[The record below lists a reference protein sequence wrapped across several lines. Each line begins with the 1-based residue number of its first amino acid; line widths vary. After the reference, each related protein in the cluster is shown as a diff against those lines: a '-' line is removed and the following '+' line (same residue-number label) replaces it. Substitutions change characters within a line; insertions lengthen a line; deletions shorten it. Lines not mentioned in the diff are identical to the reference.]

1 MTYFRLLWIHLRL
14 GVMNELQYRTNLI
27 IQLVQSTVGLA
38 TALLG
43 LGIVFS
49 KTDSLAGWRPP
60 ELLAI
65 VGVYTLVSGITQLVV
80 RPSLAR
86 FMEDVRLGTLDFTLT
101 KPVDAQVLVS
111 MRQIEV
117 WKLVDVVVGFVVLGV
132 AIAQLGATVGLAEAI
147 AFLVAL
153 LAGVTIIYSFLLI
166 LATCAFWFVRLDNIL
181 NIFQSMYEAGRWPIG
196 IYPPWLRTVLT
207 FLVPIGFAITVPAE
221 GLVGRLT
228 SPSLLGALALAVI
241 LPVLARLFWR
251 IGVRHYSGASA

>member
-1 MTYFRLLWIHLRL
+1 MTYLRLLWVHLRL

-49 KTDSLAGWRPP
+49 KTDSLAGWRPA

-65 VGVYTLVSGITQLVV
+65 VGVYTLVSGLTQLVV

-86 FMEDVRLGTLDFTLT
+86 FMEDVRLGTLDFMMT

-117 WKLVDVVVGFVVLGV
+117 WKLVDVVVGLVVLAV
-132 AIAQLGATVGLAEAI
+132 AIAQLGASVGLAEAV

-207 FLVPIGFAITVPAE
+207 FLVPIGFAITVPTE

-228 SPSLLGALALAVI
+228 SPNLLGAIALAVA
-241 LPVLARLFWR
+241 LPLVARAFWR

>member
-1 MTYFRLLWIHLRL
+1 MAYLRLLWIHLRL
-14 GVMNELQYRTNLI
+14 GVLNELQYRTNLVVQL
-27 IQLVQSTVGLA
+27 IQSAVGLV

-49 KTDSLAGWRPP
+49 KTETLGGWRPA

-65 VGVYTLVSGITQLVV
+65 VGVYTLVSGLTQLIV

-101 KPVDAQVLVS
+101 KPVDAQMLVS

-117 WKLVDVVVGFVVLGV
+117 WKLIDVAIGLIVLAV
-132 AIAQLGATVGLAEAI
+132 AIAELGASVGLTEA
-147 AFLVAL
+147 ALFVVAL

-196 IYPPWLRTVLT
+196 IYPPWLRAMLT
-207 FLVPIGFAITVPAE
+207 
-221 GLVGRLT
+221 
-228 SPSLLGALALAVI
+228 
-241 LPVLARLFWR
+241 
-251 IGVRHYSGASA
+251 

>member
-1 MTYFRLLWIHLRL
+1 VTYLRLFWIHFRLGI
-14 GVMNELQYRTNLI
+14 MNELQYRTNLI
-27 IQLVQSTVGLA
+27 IQLVQSTMGLA

-49 KTDSLAGWRPP
+49 KTDTLAGWRPA

-86 FMEDVRLGTLDFTLT
+86 FMEDVRLGTLDFILT
-101 KPVDAQVLVS
+101 KPVDAQILAS

-117 WKLVDVVVGFVVLGV
+117 WKLVDVVVGLVVLAV
-132 AIAQLGATVGLAEAI
+132 AIGQLGTSVGPAEAI
-147 AFLVAL
+147 SFLVAL

-166 LATCAFWFVRLDNIL
+166 LSTCAFWFVRIDNIL

-196 IYPPWLRTVLT
+196 IYPPWLRMLLT
-207 FLVPIGFAITVPAE
+207 FLVPIGFAITVPTE

-228 SPSLLGALALAVI
+228 SPNLLGAIALAI
-241 LPVLARLFWR
+241 ALPLAARAFWR

>member
-1 MTYFRLLWIHLRL
+1 MTYLRLFGIHLRL
-14 GVMNELQYRTNLI
+14 GVLNELQYRTNLFV
-27 IQLVQSTVGLA
+27 QVVQSFMGLA

-43 LGIVFS
+43 LGVVFS
-49 KTDSLAGWRPP
+49 KTDTLGGWGPD

-80 RPSLAR
+80 RPSLSR

-111 MRQIEV
+111 IRQFEV
-117 WKLVDVVVGFVVLGV
+117 WKLIDVLVGFVVLGI
-132 AIAQLGATVGLAEAI
+132 AIVRLGASIGPAEA
-147 AFLVAL
+147 ATFAVAL
-153 LAGVTIIYSFLLI
+153 LAGVVIIYSFLFI

-196 IYPPWLRTVLT
+196 IYPPWLRSVLT
-207 FLVPIGFAITVPAE
+207 FLVPVGFAITVPAE
-221 GLVGRLT
+221 ALVGRVT
-228 SPSLLGALALAVI
+228 PSSLLGAVALAVM
-241 LPVLARLFWR
+241 LPVVARWFWR